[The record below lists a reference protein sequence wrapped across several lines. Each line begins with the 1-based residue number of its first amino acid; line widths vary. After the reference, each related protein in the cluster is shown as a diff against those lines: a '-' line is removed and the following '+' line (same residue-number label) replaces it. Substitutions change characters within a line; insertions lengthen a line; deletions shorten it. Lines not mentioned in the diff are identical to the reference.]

1 MFIDKTKSTTK
12 IQLGDDKNNQ
22 KLNTFT
28 GYTKTTVKL
37 QTENADH
44 FVQILSSTG
53 WNKSQLSAI
62 HLQIACLV
70 STLITVVKYNMILHA
85 MNQHAFKR
93 GQNPA
98 SSKTRQRH
106 HIMGNRCWCTTDNGR
121 WTTKYNRQTD
131 DRCT

>member
-53 WNKSQLSAI
+53 
-62 HLQIACLV
+62 
-70 STLITVVKYNMILHA
+70 
-85 MNQHAFKR
+85 
-93 GQNPA
+93 
-98 SSKTRQRH
+98 
-106 HIMGNRCWCTTDNGR
+106 
-121 WTTKYNRQTD
+121 
-131 DRCT
+131 